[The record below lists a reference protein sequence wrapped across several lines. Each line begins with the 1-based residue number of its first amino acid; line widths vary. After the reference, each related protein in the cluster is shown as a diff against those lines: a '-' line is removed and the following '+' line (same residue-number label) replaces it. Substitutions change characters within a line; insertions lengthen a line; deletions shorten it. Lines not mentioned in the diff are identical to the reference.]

1 MSEDMANSPAGQTP
15 DVNSGPQEIRLLI
28 HQSIVGGIIGK
39 GGSKIK
45 EIREESGANIKVYGT
60 CAPQSSDRCVV
71 VQGTNEKIVA
81 ALAPIMQLVVSTDI
95 KGAYQPYDPYNF
107 DGFYAHEYGGYGSE
121 RDVLGFNG
129 MPRSGPRGRGRGSF
143 GGRGR
148 GSFGGRGGMGGGG
161 FGGNMDNFGGS
172 SGGDYP
178 LGDADDDG
186 PVQTTKVTI
195 PKDMGGAIIG
205 PGGSRIRR
213 IRMDSKADIKIAE
226 SIEGSDERI
235 ITISGT
241 ERNIQTAQYLLQ
253 QCVREFA
260 GPVGGGSGGNSGFG
274 SGF

>member
-15 DVNSGPQEIRLLI
+15 DINSGPQEIRLLI

-45 EIREESGANIKVYGT
+45 EIRDESGANIKVYGT

-81 ALAPIMQLVVSTDI
+81 ALHPIMHIVVSTEM
-95 KGAYQPYDPYNF
+95 KGAVQPYDPYNF

-121 RDVLGFNG
+121 RDVVGYNG
-129 MPRSGPRGRGRGSF
+129 MPRMGRGRGRGNFNTGRGRGSF
-143 GGRGR
+143 GGHGVIAG
-148 GSFGGRGGMGGGG
+148 GSFGL
-161 FGGNMDNFGGS
+161 DNFGNPGEFIT
-172 SGGDYP
+172 
-178 LGDADDDG
+178 GDADDSG
-186 PVQTTKVTI
+186 PVSTTKVTI

-226 SIEGSDERI
+226 AVEGSQERI

-253 QCVREFA
+253 QCVREFS
-260 GPVGGGSGGNSGFG
+260 GPSSGGSSGYSGFG
-274 SGF
+274 GGH